1 MGADK
6 LRVFFLIA
14 IILATASTASGA
26 SRILA
31 FVHGND
37 LYEGC
42 QDRNPECVSYVTGL
56 ADMSEMVAQRLTNIC
71 RPPAVTIEQ
80 LVDVLMSWLK
90 ANPAERHRPAATLA
104 GIAFAEAWPCDK

>member
-1 MGADK
+1 M
-6 LRVFFLIA
+6 RVLLLVA
-14 IILATASTASGA
+14 IVLAAASAANGA

-37 LYEGC
+37 LYQRC
-42 QDRNPECVSYVTGL
+42 QDRNPECMSYVTGL

-80 LVDVLMSWLK
+80 LVDVLTSWLK

-104 GIAFAEAWPCDK
+104 GMAFAEAWPCDR